1 MLLSQGF
8 GLTLNIVEK
17 LLMVPLFVSTWG
29 ILHFGEWLLIR
40 TIPNILLTS
49 DVGISSHAGNKI
61 NHSSEIN
68 DLKGIGKVVFKSLI
82 MMSIITAL
90 LLIFSVIQFKLD
102 MRPWIGVINSS
113 QMDFSVTV
121 FLMILH
127 AILILY
133 SQLMC
138 GISRVGKNYPLY
150 ASLAQI
156 ARFLELIF
164 VTAALLLNS
173 GFIGVSLC
181 YITARVIINSIML
194 VLLIREF
201 KNKKI
206 RLQKTNDWQEYKDFL
221 RSSISFASI
230 PMSQAIFMQGSA
242 IIISIFFGPS
252 VLALTTIIRNVT
264 RFLVMFSTL
273 ISKSIWSELTRLW
286 AIGDVEKFRMILRRF
301 AILNSAILAISFA
314 IMIIFYK
321 KILHWFNINE
331 EHVFYLYLVIT
342 IHSSLLALNY
352 FYNIAIIAT
361 SNLGNYAKVI
371 TVMSLLSL
379 IAFLILSFATDN
391 LVLAYSIS
399 FCLSE
404 LIILLALIFKF
415 NTKLSNNQM
424 TF

>member
-1 MLLSQGF
+1 MYKRIFKMLLSQGF

-286 AIGDVEKFRMILRRF
+286 ADRKSV
-301 AILNSAILAISFA
+301 
-314 IMIIFYK
+314 
-321 KILHWFNINE
+321 
-331 EHVFYLYLVIT
+331 V
-342 IHSSLLALNY
+342 
-352 FYNIAIIAT
+352 
-361 SNLGNYAKVI
+361 
-371 TVMSLLSL
+371 
-379 IAFLILSFATDN
+379 
-391 LVLAYSIS
+391 
-399 FCLSE
+399 
-404 LIILLALIFKF
+404 
-415 NTKLSNNQM
+415 
-424 TF
+424 